1 MQRLTQTFMTLSLA
15 DVSFRV
21 NLRSAHEAELY
32 IRNMVYVDHPQTNI
46 SIGRVLW
53 LYSVFDIGTSHL
65 QIEQEE
71 VHASLDQ
78 TAGMVSFSESPEGY
92 DSQDMASYLHSQVCV
107 SGKKLEK
114 YSSVLCVCVVAAM
127 YDT

>member
-1 MQRLTQTFMTLSLA
+1 MW
-15 DVSFRV
+15 
-21 NLRSAHEAELY
+21 
-32 IRNMVYVDHPQTNI
+32 DHPQTNI

-53 LYSVFDIGTSHL
+53 LYSVFDNGTSHL

-107 SGKKLEK
+107 RVKKLEK
-114 YSSVLCVCVVAAM
+114 YSSVLCVCV
-127 YDT
+127 